1 MRLYLDTSV
10 FGGYFDE
17 EFAAETRKLFKEIFE
32 RKHQIYISEIT
43 RDELNTAPEQIQN
56 LLLQIPQGSLH
67 FTPLSKEVYE
77 LV

>member
-56 LLLQIPQGSLH
+56 LLLHSSNPAGKLTLYSAFQGSL
-67 FTPLSKEVYE
+67 
-77 LV
+77 